1 MSYLAQRSKVLVKE
15 LRSRLDDLDGQDPT
29 RDAVDAIISIAER
42 LRLVASPRGTTIG
55 WLTALLHYGHT
66 LSGPM
71 TAIDPAEIPLLR
83 QLVERTG
90 LPIDVERKAAR
101 ETRRTVAGS
110 SRTPRVLWTPT
121 PSPTSCTASSTCPC
135 EQAVDKRRSVHLT
148 C

>member
-55 WLTALLHYGHT
+55 WLMALLHYRHT

-71 TAIDPAEIPLLR
+71 TAIDPAETHCCDSSSSAR
-83 QLVERTG
+83 ACRSTSSERR
-90 LPIDVERKAAR
+90 P